1 MRKFLTIQN
10 AKLVSTE
17 SAGEIEVYVN
27 PTDAERR
34 FLVET
39 MKIDEHTLSSALD
52 PNELARIE
60 AEEDHLAVIVKRPK
74 RYTAA
79 DNFLFKVESFGLFL
93 FQNKL
98 IILLSEEATIFD
110 GKQFARV
117 NSLPEILLKLMYRAT
132 FHFQEHIRAIS
143 MCSDELEQAINKS
156 SSNKQLIDM
165 FSLEKSLVFYLN
177 AINANGRVI
186 DKLRS
191 NVVKKGTFNEDQLEF
206 IEDLSIEN
214 AQCYKTAEIYWQV
227 VGSLMDARASII
239 NNNLN
244 LMMKRMNAIVISVAV
259 PSFFA
264 GVGGMSELPS
274 WFRFMPPMYA
284 YIIFLA
290 AMLLVGIVTYRV
302 IQNNERF

>member
-1 MRKFLTIQN
+1 MRKYLAIQN
-10 AKLVSTE
+10 SKLVSEET
-17 SAGEIEVYVN
+17 AGPIEVYVN
-27 PTDAERR
+27 PTESERR
-34 FLVET
+34 YLVET
-39 MKIDEHTLSSALD
+39 LKIDEHTLASALD
-52 PNELARIE
+52 PNELSRIE
-60 AEEDHLAVIVKRPK
+60 SEDDHLAVIIKRPK

-79 DNFLFKVESFGLFL
+79 DNFLFKVESLGLFL
-93 FQNKL
+93 FQERL
-98 IILLSEEATIFD
+98 IVLLAEETTIFD
-110 GKQFARV
+110 GKQFSKV
-117 NSLPEILLKLMYRAT
+117 TSLPEIMLKLIYRAT

-191 NVVKKGTFNEDQLEF
+191 NVVKKGTFNEDQFEF

-244 LMMKRMNAIVISVAV
+244 LMMKRMNAIVIAVAV

-274 WFRFMPPMYA
+274 WFHGVHPFVA
-284 YIIFLA
+284 YGIFLTV
-290 AMLLVGIVTYRV
+290 MLAVGITTYLV
-302 IQNNERF
+302 IQRNEKF